1 MRKKISIIG
10 SGNVGAATALWVARK
25 ELGDVVLYN
34 RTRGLAEGK
43 ALDLKESSPVD
54 GFDLAITGTDQIEQ
68 TRDSDVV
75 VLTAGMARQ
84 PGMSRDDLL
93 TMNASIISAISEQI
107 AVASP
112 NAVLIVVSNPV
123 DTMVHV
129 AAEATSFPKQR
140 VMGMAGILDSARFR
154 TFIALELGVSVEDTS
169 ALVLGGHGDFM
180 VPLPRHASVGG
191 IPLSDLLP
199 ENKIQALIE
208 RTRQG
213 GAEILALQKVS
224 SAYFAPAAAVGQ
236 MVEAIVKDKKR
247 VLPCVAYLQGEYG
260 IRDLFM
266 GVPTVIGAKGIERIL
281 ELKLNSQELEALHK
295 SADAVRK
302 QVARFRGQAAM
313 PSSPGRAPSASH
325 QHGSNETRKVSEP
338 L

>member
-10 SGNVGAATALWVARK
+10 SGNVGAATAMWVVRK

-54 GFDLAITGTDQIEQ
+54 RFDLAIVGTDQLDD
-68 TRDSDVV
+68 TGDSDVV
-75 VLTAGMARQ
+75 VLTAGIPRQ

-93 TMNASIISAISEQI
+93 NMNASIVSTICAQI
-107 AVASP
+107 ANTSP
-112 NAVLIVVSNPV
+112 NAVLIVVTNPV
-123 DTMVHV
+123 DAMVRV
-129 AAEATSFPKQR
+129 AANATMFPRHK

-154 TFIALELGVSVEDTS
+154 TFIALELGVSVEDTN

-199 ENKIQALIE
+199 EDRITALVE
-208 RTRQG
+208 RTRRG
-213 GAEILALQKVS
+213 GAEILALEKVS
-224 SAYFAPAAAVGQ
+224 SAYYAPAAAAGQ
-236 MVEAIVKDKKR
+236 MVESIVRDKKR

-260 IRDLFM
+260 INHAFM
-266 GVPTVIGAKGIERIL
+266 GVPVLLGSGGVERVF
-281 ELKLNSQELEALHK
+281 ELKLNASELEAIRQ
-295 SADAVRK
+295 SAKAVR
-302 QVARFRGQAAM
+302 QLVGQ
-313 PSSPGRAPSASH
+313 PS
-325 QHGSNETRKVSEP
+325 
-338 L
+338 

>member
-10 SGNVGAATALWVARK
+10 AGNVGAATALWIARN

-54 GFDLAITGTDQIEQ
+54 GFDLSITGTDQIEQ

-93 TMNASIISAISEQI
+93 TKNASIISTISAQI
-107 AVASP
+107 AVSSP
-112 NAVLIVVSNPV
+112 NAVMIVVSNPV

-129 AAEATSFPKQR
+129 AAEATAFPKQR

-180 VPLPRHASVGG
+180 VPLPRYASVGG
-191 IPLSDLLP
+191 IPLGDLLP
-199 ENKIQALIE
+199 DSRIEALIE
-208 RTRQG
+208 RTRQA

-224 SAYFAPAAAVGQ
+224 SAYYAPAAAVGQ
-236 MVEAIVKDKKR
+236 MVEAVVKDKKR

-266 GVPTVIGAKGIERIL
+266 GVPTLIGAKGIERIL
-281 ELKLNSQELEALHK
+281 ELKLNSDEMKALHH

-302 QVARFRGQAAM
+302 QVARFGGHAAG
-313 PSSPGRAPSASH
+313 PSRP
-325 QHGSNETRKVSEP
+325 
-338 L
+338 

>member
-10 SGNVGAATALWVARK
+10 AGNVGSATALWIARN

-43 ALDLKESSPVD
+43 ALDLKESSPVE
-54 GFDLAITGTDQIEQ
+54 GFDLSITGTDQIEQ

-93 TMNASIISAISEQI
+93 TMNASLISTIGAQI
-107 AVASP
+107 AKTSP
-112 NAVLIVVSNPV
+112 NAVVIVVSNPV
-123 DTMVHV
+123 DAMVHV
-129 AAEATSFPKQR
+129 AAEATSFPRQR

-154 TFIALELGVSVEDTS
+154 TFIALELGVSVEDTN

-180 VPLPRHASVGG
+180 VPLPRYASVGG
-191 IPLSDLLP
+191 IPVVDLLP
-199 ENKIQALIE
+199 ESRIAALIE

-213 GAEILALQKVS
+213 GAEILALMKVS
-224 SAYFAPAAAVGQ
+224 SAYYAPAAAAGQ
-236 MVEAIVKDKKR
+236 MVEAVVRDKKR

-266 GVPTVIGAKGIERIL
+266 GVPAVIGAKGIERIL
-281 ELKLNSQELEALHK
+281 ELKLNDHELQALHK
-295 SADAVRK
+295 SAEAVRA
-302 QVARFRGQAAM
+302 QVVRFGGQSFKASA
-313 PSSPGRAPSASH
+313 PESASSSPSEEGKLGTSTGAYAP
-325 QHGSNETRKVSEP
+325 
-338 L
+338 